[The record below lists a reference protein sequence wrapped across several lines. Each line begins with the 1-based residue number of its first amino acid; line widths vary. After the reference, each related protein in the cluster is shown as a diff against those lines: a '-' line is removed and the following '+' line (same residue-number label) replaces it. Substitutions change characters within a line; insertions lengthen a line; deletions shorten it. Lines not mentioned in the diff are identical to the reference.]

1 MNKIKEVVSENLSV
15 EVTPDENYEF
25 LMTTSEVAKGYGVSS
40 NTIRTH
46 KSEHKEEFIEGKHFI
61 VVGNNNMNRCNR
73 ANHVVG
79 KTDADC
85 LSGSYPFKTVLWTKR
100 GIVRL
105 GFFIKS
111 ERARMFRDWAEDLV
125 INKVEEAQHIVKQ
138 SKQLA
143 LWPEDIWMDGQ
154 PYMHARFRAK
164 DCPRVLNVNEKHT
177 LVNWKRDF
185 IEIRAEK

>member
-15 EVTPDENYEF
+15 EVTPDENHEF
-25 LMTTSEVAKGYGVSS
+25 LMTTSEVAKGYGVSAG
-40 NTIRTH
+40 TVRKH
-46 KSEHKEEFIEGKHFI
+46 KSEHKDELIEGKHYVI
-61 VVGNNNMNRCNR
+61 LINGNASVTKSN
-73 ANHVVG
+73 
-79 KTDADC
+79 ADC
-85 LSGSYPFKTVLWTKR
+85 KSDSYPFKTVLWTKR

-143 LWPEDIWMDGQ
+143 LWPEPQKRNHNRLTKERLVDILADV
-154 PYMHARFRAK
+154 ARIEDKELRIS
-164 DCPRVLNVNEKHT
+164 
-177 LVNWKRDF
+177 LVNKLTH
-185 IEIRAEK
+185 IKA

>member
-1 MNKIKEVVSENLSV
+1 MNKIKEVVSGNLSV

-61 VVGNNNMNRCNR
+61 VVGNNNMNRCNQ

-143 LWPEDIWMDGQ
+143 LWPEPQKRNHNRLTKERLVDILADV
-154 PYMHARFRAK
+154 ARIEDKELRIS
-164 DCPRVLNVNEKHT
+164 
-177 LVNWKRDF
+177 LVNKLTH
-185 IEIRAEK
+185 IKA